1 MLSSQQDVAKLSLQG
16 DFQLSWTLYMVKFLK
31 IQQDLQSLTKFL
43 QCDLQC
49 SWTFYRVTCNF
60 STKWL
65 YTVGSFT
72 LSGCRKVSNY
82 VKYEPGHHSHNSVIC
97 VDCWLNISTVGMCIC
112 VEMLSCRV
120 KEQCK
125 YGTMHW
131 GTQYW
136 ETANKPG
143 SHKYELSAWRIRD
156 SSRSPF
162 HASIIL
168 IVKVTCLGR
177 VLAIGIQC
185 GPPNQGGNQ
194 QLSDLRENTKVW
206 EWDHFSQ
213 SIA

>member
-1 MLSSQQDVAKLSLQG
+1 
-16 DFQLSWTLYMVKFLK
+16 MVKFLK

-65 YTVGSFT
+65 YTVGFFT

-97 VDCWLNISTVGMCIC
+97 VDCWLNISTVGTCIHALRC
-112 VEMLSCRV
+112 WAAERKSSVSMA
-120 KEQCK
+120 QCTEELNTERK
-125 YGTMHW
+125 
-131 GTQYW
+131 TQPTNL
-136 ETANKPG
+136 EVINMNFL
-143 SHKYELSAWRIRD
+143 HDVFELD
-156 SSRSPF
+156 SSQSPF

-168 IVKVTCLGR
+168 IVMSGW